1 MGKKE
6 SSAARRAAQAAQ
18 RVRDAVDAYIE
29 AAGSQTPPDDFTAK
43 SITTDNAEAFASAVK
58 DWSVRAR
65 LERLGLNISQARLA
79 FEGLVAHHDDG
90 LNIDKRLSG
99 AVGELL
105 SAIDRECDEIE
116 RMQARSGDSLLGI
129 VPGLLELA
137 LAEHTDREWAFK
149 AGNYLAILNHAAFD
163 IPPNDP
169 TRAEIAALWRRYMEK
184 RGVDFSED
192 GVPRRVDGVREAFGG

>member
-1 MGKKE
+1 MSKKE
-6 SSAARRAAQAAQ
+6 SSAARRTAQAAQ

-29 AAGSQTPPDDFTAK
+29 AVAGPQTPPDNSTAK
-43 SITTDNAEAFASAVK
+43 SITTDNGGAYVSAVK
-58 DWSVRAR
+58 DCGARAR
-65 LERLGLNISQARLA
+65 LEQLGLKISQARLA
-79 FEGLVAHHDDG
+79 LEGLIAHHDG

-129 VPGLLELA
+129 VPGLLELT
-137 LAEHTDREWAFK
+137 LAEHTDGEWAFK

-163 IPPNDP
+163 ITPNDP
-169 TRAEIAALWRRYMEK
+169 KRAEIAALWRRYMEK